1 MNTLHINSN
10 LPQFIAPYS
19 SNIHEYFLRNHVND
33 TQDNDLIK
41 FDIARYVMEDLI
53 YQCLYNSFE
62 IVTDESKYVK
72 PYKGKRQPRSKK
84 VVIACSTDHNMQ
96 NDIIN

>member
-10 LPQFIAPYS
+10 LPQFLMPYS

-33 TQDNDLIK
+33 IQDNDLIK
-41 FDIARYVMEDLI
+41 FDIARYVMDDLL

-72 PYKGKRQPRSKK
+72 PYKAKRQPRNKK
-84 VVIACSTDHNMQ
+84 VIIECPKDQNMQ